1 VPKVCF
7 KIKFNFIFYKG
18 YSLIFLRI
26 ILKILLLFYFMLVK
40 SLAQVHV
47 HTCITRCTKTLQS
60 FVSETCT
67 LCTLFILFFPIP
79 SDALIRPSN
88 SNQPIE
94 VAQLLVLS
102 ARLHRRTVV
111 RPRIVKDNSTA
122 KSQASPLKPTRI
134 VSFQLN
140 HTRAN
145 ARGGVRAA
153 HV

>member
-1 VPKVCF
+1 MYIHALHDAQKH
-7 KIKFNFIFYKG
+7 
-18 YSLIFLRI
+18 YSL
-26 ILKILLLFYFMLVK
+26 
-40 SLAQVHV
+40 
-47 HTCITRCTKTLQS
+47 

-145 ARGGVRAA
+145 ARGGGRQPDPLAA
-153 HV
+153 PSRLSLLPIYTPARVSAPLLALLAPPRENLD